1 MAGEKTEPLVVVLG
15 AAGYLGSAVVAEL
28 ARRPVRLRR
37 VARPGRLREIPAAVW
52 GDASSQASPWA
63 ADLSRPGAVARAVAG
78 ADVIVHLVAHIGEA
92 SAWRAAEHDPAAARV
107 NVEPAHDL
115 VAALRAR
122 RGGGPPPVVLFAGS
136 ASQVGRA
143 GVIDGSEP
151 DEPVTVYARQKLAA
165 EQALLAASA
174 EGVLRGVSLRLPTVY
189 GAGPGPLG
197 NGVVTAM
204 ARRAFAGEPL
214 PVWSDGSVE
223 RDLLHVTDAARA
235 FAVCAAPDRA
245 GALAGRHW
253 VVGTGRPVRVADLF
267 TAVARSVAAHT
278 GAPPVPV
285 VSVDPPATATA
296 ADVRGTVVDASAF
309 RTATGW
315 RPRQS
320 MPEALDELVAAL
332 ARQRAV

>member
-1 MAGEKTEPLVVVLG
+1 M
-15 AAGYLGSAVVAEL
+15 
-28 ARRPVRLRR
+28 
-37 VARPGRLREIPAAVW
+37 
-52 GDASSQASPWA
+52 
-63 ADLSRPGAVARAVAG
+63 
-78 ADVIVHLVAHIGEA
+78 
-92 SAWRAAEHDPAAARV
+92 
-107 NVEPAHDL
+107 NVGLAHDL

-143 GVIDGSEP
+143 GLIDGSEP

-165 EQALLAASA
+165 ERTLLAASA

-214 PVWSDGSVE
+214 PVWGEGSVE
-223 RDLLHVTDAARA
+223 RDLLHVRDAARA
-235 FAVCAAPDRA
+235 FAVCTDHV
-245 GALAGRHW
+245 GTLAGRHW

-267 TAVARSVAAHT
+267 AAVARSVAART
-278 GAPPVPV
+278 GGPRVPV
-285 VSVDPPATATA
+285 VSVEPPATATA
-296 ADVRGTVVDASAF
+296 ADARGTVIDASAF

-320 MPEALDELVAAL
+320 LPEALDELVAVL
-332 ARQRAV
+332 ARRG